1 MKAIIPLA
9 LMLVLASA
17 PAVASS
23 DGGELWLNPSVSFDI
38 DKDTGVE
45 IETAQRLRN
54 ADDDRVD
61 TYFVRFWLNQKMAE
75 NLTLSGAIERRINNG
90 GSDET
95 RLIQQ
100 MTTSHG
106 YLRTRL
112 RLEQRFVDSADQT
125 GLRVRPRLGV
135 AVPIGA
141 DERWTFRTDAEMF
154 LTLQSTSNGGD
165 TGLTGLR
172 TQMGIGYDVTPK
184 LTLSAG
190 YLRQQDFDDRKPD
203 VVGHAP
209 IIGLEFAF

>member
-1 MKAIIPLA
+1 MKAIIPSA

-54 ADDDRVD
+54 DDDDRVD
-61 TYFVRFWLNQKMAE
+61 TYFARFWLNQKMAE

-112 RLEQRFVDSADQT
+112 RLEQRFVDSADQM

-135 AVPIGA
+135 AVPIDA
-141 DERWTFRTDAEMF
+141 DERWTFRTDAEVF
-154 LTLQSTSNGGD
+154 LTLQSTTNGGD
-165 TGLTGLR
+165 TGLTGHR
-172 TQMGIGYDVTPK
+172 TQIGVSYDLTPR
-184 LTLSAG
+184 LTLSAA
-190 YLRQQDFDDRKPD
+190 YLRQQDFDERGPD
-203 VVGHAP
+203 VVGNAP
-209 IIGLEFAF
+209 IFGIEFAF

>member
-1 MKAIIPLA
+1 MKAIMPLA

-17 PAVASS
+17 PAAATS
-23 DGGELWLNPSVSFDI
+23 DAAELWLNPSVSVDF
-38 DKDTGVE
+38 DKDTGIE
-45 IETAQRLRN
+45 IETAQRLRS

-61 TYFVRFWLNQKMAE
+61 TYFVRLWLNQKMAE

-135 AVPIGA
+135 AVPI
-141 DERWTFRTDAEMF
+141 DTNERWTFKTDAEML

-172 TQMGIGYDVTPK
+172 TQMGVSYDVTPR
-184 LTLSAG
+184 LTLSAA
-190 YLRQQDFDDRKPD
+190 YLRQQDFDERGPD

-209 IIGLEFAF
+209 ILGIEFAF

>member
-1 MKAIIPLA
+1 MKAIMPLA
-9 LMLVLASA
+9 LMLALASA
-17 PAVASS
+17 PAAATS
-23 DGGELWLNPSVSFDI
+23 DAAELWLNPSVSFDF
-38 DKDTGVE
+38 DGDTGIE

-61 TYFVRFWLNQKMAE
+61 TYFARLWLNQKMAE

-100 MTTSHG
+100 MKKSHG

-112 RLEQRFVDSADQT
+112 RLEQRFVDNADQM

-135 AVPIGA
+135 AVPIDT
-141 DERWTFRTDAEMF
+141 DERWAFKTDAEMF
-154 LTLQSTSNGGD
+154 LTLQSTGNGGD

-172 TQMGIGYDVTPK
+172 TQIGVSYDVTPRV
-184 LTLSAG
+184 TLSAA
-190 YLRQQDFDDRKPD
+190 YLRQQDFDDRAPD

-209 IIGLEFAF
+209 LLGIELAF

>member
-1 MKAIIPLA
+1 MKAIMPLA

-17 PAVASS
+17 PAAATS
-23 DGGELWLNPSVSFDI
+23 DAAELWLNPSVSVDF
-38 DKDTGVE
+38 DKDTGIE
-45 IETAQRLRN
+45 IETAQRLRS

-61 TYFVRFWLNQKMAE
+61 TYFVRLWLNQKMAE

-95 RLIQQ
+95 RLLQQ

-135 AVPIGA
+135 AVPI
-141 DERWTFRTDAEMF
+141 DTNERWTFKTDAEMF

-172 TQMGIGYDVTPK
+172 TQMGVSYDVTPR
-184 LTLSAG
+184 LTLSAA
-190 YLRQQDFDDRKPD
+190 YLRQQDFDERGPD

-209 IIGLEFAF
+209 ILGIEFAF

>member
-1 MKAIIPLA
+1 MKAIMPLA

-17 PAVASS
+17 PAAATS
-23 DGGELWLNPSVSFDI
+23 DAAELWLNPSVSVDF
-38 DKDTGVE
+38 DKDTGIE
-45 IETAQRLRN
+45 IETAQRLRS

-61 TYFVRFWLNQKMAE
+61 TYFVRLWLNQKMTE

-135 AVPIGA
+135 AVPI
-141 DERWTFRTDAEMF
+141 DTNERWTFKTDAEML

-172 TQMGIGYDVTPK
+172 TQMGVSYDVTPR
-184 LTLSAG
+184 LTLSAA
-190 YLRQQDFDDRKPD
+190 YLRQQDFDERGPD

-209 IIGLEFAF
+209 ILGIEFAF

>member
-1 MKAIIPLA
+1 MKAILPLA

-17 PAVASS
+17 PALASS
-23 DGGELWLNPSVSFDI
+23 DGGELWLNPSVSFNI

-61 TYFVRFWLNQKMAE
+61 TYFVRFWMNQKMAE

-112 RLEQRFVDSADQT
+112 RLEQRLVDGADQI

-135 AVPIGA
+135 AVPIDA
-141 DERWTFRTDAEMF
+141 DERWTFKTDAEMI

-165 TGLTGLR
+165 KGLTGLR
-172 TQMGIGYDVTPK
+172 TQMGIGFDVTPR

-190 YLRQQDFDDRKPD
+190 YLRQQDFDDRRPD

-209 IIGLEFAF
+209 IFGIEFAF

>member
-135 AVPIGA
+135 AVPIDA

-184 LTLSAG
+184 LTVSAG
-190 YLRQQDFDDRKPD
+190 YLRQQDFDDRRPD

-209 IIGLEFAF
+209 IIGIEFAF

>member
-1 MKAIIPLA
+1 MKAIMPLA

-17 PAVASS
+17 PAAATS
-23 DGGELWLNPSVSFDI
+23 DAAELWLNPSVSVDF
-38 DKDTGVE
+38 DKDTGIE
-45 IETAQRLRN
+45 IETAQRLRS

-61 TYFVRFWLNQKMAE
+61 TYFVRLWLNQKTAD

-100 MTTSHG
+100 TTTSHG

-135 AVPIGA
+135 AVPI
-141 DERWTFRTDAEMF
+141 DTNERWTFKTDAEMF

-172 TQMGIGYDVTPK
+172 TQRGVSYDVTPR
-184 LTLSAG
+184 LTLSAA
-190 YLRQQDFDDRKPD
+190 YLRQQDFDERGPD

-209 IIGLEFAF
+209 ILGIEFAF

>member
-1 MKAIIPLA
+1 MKTIMPLI
-9 LMLVLASA
+9 LMLGLASA
-17 PAVASS
+17 PAMAS
-23 DGGELWLNPSVSFDI
+23 DDATELWFNPSVSFDV

-45 IETAQRLRN
+45 IETAQRLRD
-54 ADDDRVD
+54 ADDERVD
-61 TYFVRFWLNQKMAE
+61 TYFVRLWLNQKVAE
-75 NLTLSGAIERRINNG
+75 NVTISGAMERRVNDG

-112 RLEQRFVDSADQT
+112 RLEQRFVDNADQM
-125 GLRVRPRLGV
+125 GLRLRPRLGV
-135 AVPIGA
+135 AVPIDA
-141 DERWTFRTDAEMF
+141 DERWTFKTDAEMF

-172 TQMGIGYDVTPK
+172 TQMGVSYDVTPN
-184 LTLSAG
+184 LTLSAA
-190 YLRQQDFDDRKPD
+190 YLRQQDFDNGSPD

-209 IIGLEFAF
+209 ILGIEFSF

>member
-1 MKAIIPLA
+1 MKAIMPLA

-17 PAVASS
+17 PAAATS
-23 DGGELWLNPSVSFDI
+23 DAAELWLNPSVSVDF
-38 DKDTGVE
+38 DKDTGIE
-45 IETAQRLRN
+45 IETAQRLRS

-61 TYFVRFWLNQKMAE
+61 TYFVRLWLNQKMAE

-90 GSDET
+90 GSEET

-135 AVPIGA
+135 AVPV
-141 DERWTFRTDAEMF
+141 DTNERWTFKTDAEML

-172 TQMGIGYDVTPK
+172 TQMGVSYDVTPR
-184 LTLSAG
+184 LTLSAA
-190 YLRQQDFDDRKPD
+190 YLRQQDFDERGPD

-209 IIGLEFAF
+209 ILGIEFAF

>member
-38 DKDTGVE
+38 DKDTSVE

-54 ADDDRVD
+54 ADDGRVD
-61 TYFVRFWLNQKMAE
+61 TYFARFWLNQKMAE

-125 GLRVRPRLGV
+125 GLRVRPRLGI
-135 AVPIGA
+135 AVPIDA

-190 YLRQQDFDDRKPD
+190 YLRQQDFDDRRPD

-209 IIGLEFAF
+209 VIGIEFVF

>member
-45 IETAQRLRN
+45 IETAQRVRN

-75 NLTLSGAIERRINNG
+75 NLTLSGAIERRINNE

-112 RLEQRFVDSADQT
+112 RLEQRLVDGADQI

-135 AVPIGA
+135 AVPIDA
-141 DERWTFRTDAEMF
+141 DERWTFKTDAEMF

-165 TGLTGLR
+165 KGLTGLR
-172 TQMGIGYDVTPK
+172 TQMGIGFDVTPK

-190 YLRQQDFDDRKPD
+190 YLRQQDFDDRRPD

-209 IIGLEFAF
+209 IFGIEFAF

>member
-135 AVPIGA
+135 AVPIDA

-190 YLRQQDFDDRKPD
+190 YLRQQDFVDRRPD

-209 IIGLEFAF
+209 IIGIEFAF